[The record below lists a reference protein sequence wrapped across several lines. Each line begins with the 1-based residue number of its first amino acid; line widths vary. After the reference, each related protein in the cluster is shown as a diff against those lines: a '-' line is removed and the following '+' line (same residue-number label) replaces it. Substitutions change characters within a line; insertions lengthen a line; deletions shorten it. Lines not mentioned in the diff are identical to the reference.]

1 MQTHSNLISFNN
13 FNSIHSVIR
22 GNISLSLANADSMP
36 QAEFSSLLRG
46 SGIKDLEVSIGESS
60 VNQALAIMNSAKG
73 KNTTISLD
81 AAEGYP
87 MTSMPQI
94 IEAVGDREWSVTI
107 RGDRISHL
115 NAVSMIR
122 GFANAKAS
130 FTLSTFNAMPEM
142 AVSALLDTIGK
153 QAYTV
158 TMDAMHSSPSK
169 IIDSIK
175 KISSDNVEISIENT
189 GFIPVAVVS
198 QVMSAVGERKCTIT
212 FDVLYF
218 NALSLKLII
227 PSCGTNT
234 SIIIETSQALRTS
247 ELLEIMRI
255 TAPRRLVLGING
267 RQFTI
272 DPANGDK
279 INQVIAA
286 ANSTHT
292 ISINTAQYPKLGYLL
307 PLIENS
313 GNTNLVLTYNGAQ
326 ITDIEGV
333 GNVVVR
339 GIKAAQ
345 PTTTIRVNS
354 VGAGRL
360 NSYLEIIQA
369 ANK

>member
-1 MQTHSNLISFNN
+1 
-13 FNSIHSVIR
+13 
-22 GNISLSLANADSMP
+22 MP